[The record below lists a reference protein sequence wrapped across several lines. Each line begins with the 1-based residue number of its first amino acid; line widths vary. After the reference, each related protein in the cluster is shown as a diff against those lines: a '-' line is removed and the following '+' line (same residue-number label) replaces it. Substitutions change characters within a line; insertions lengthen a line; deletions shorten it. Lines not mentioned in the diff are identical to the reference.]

1 MHNEPIYSAGKNR
14 SRPLAFSSTNR
25 QNSLEYAYILIALL
39 AVLAG
44 TVGGVI
50 GFGSS
55 IILMP
60 ILVWVFGAKQ
70 AVPIMAVAALFANGS
85 RVWIWWRAISWPPV
99 FYYCLAGMPAAA
111 LGARTFVELSPKL
124 VEAVLGIVIIL
135 MIPGRRWLAARNWNL
150 KAWHLAF
157 PGIGIGYLSGL
168 MVSTGPIN
176 TPFFLS
182 HGLVKGPFIGTEA
195 VASLLVF
202 ASKAVVLRNFELL
215 PSDAIIKGVL
225 VGIALNVG
233 AFISKRIVEKIKVD
247 QFKLLM
253 DAVLLFAGL
262 SMLAAIFF
270 DR

>member
-1 MHNEPIYSAGKNR
+1 MS
-14 SRPLAFSSTNR
+14 LAY
-25 QNSLEYAYILIALL
+25 LLIAIMG
-39 AVLAG
+39 VVAG

-85 RVWIWWRAISWPPV
+85 RVWIWWRAISWTPV
-99 FYYCLAGMPAAA
+99 FFYCAASVPAAA

-124 VEAVLGIVIIL
+124 IEAILGVVLIL
-135 MIPGRRWLAARNWNL
+135 MIPARRWLAARHWQL
-150 KAWHLAF
+150 KSWHLAF
-157 PGIGIGYLSGL
+157 PGLVIGYLSGL

-176 TPFFLS
+176 TPFFIA

-195 VASLLVF
+195 VASLLTF

-215 PSDAIIKGVL
+215 PIEAITKGIL
-225 VGIALNVG
+225 VGLALTGG
-233 AFISKRIVEKIKVD
+233 AFISKRIVEKIKVE

-253 DAVLLFAGL
+253 DGVLLFAGL
-262 SMLAAIFF
+262 SMLAAIYFE
-270 DR
+270 R

>member
-1 MHNEPIYSAGKNR
+1 LDTVYFAY
-14 SRPLAFSSTNR
+14 AF
-25 QNSLEYAYILIALL
+25 IAFM
-39 AVLAG
+39 AVFAG

-85 RVWIWWRAISWPPV
+85 RVLIWWREIAWAPI
-99 FYYCLAGMPAAA
+99 FYYCLLGIPAAA

-124 VEAVLGIVIIL
+124 VEAVLGGVLIL
-135 MIPGRRWLAARNWNL
+135 MIPARRWLAARHWSL
-150 KAWHLAF
+150 QAWHLIF
-157 PGIGIGYLSGL
+157 PGLVIGYLSGL

-176 TPFFLS
+176 TPFFLA
-182 HGLVKGPFIGTEA
+182 HGLVKGAFISTEA
-195 VASLLVF
+195 LASLLVF
-202 ASKAVVLRNFELL
+202 ASKAIVLRNFSLL
-215 PSDAIIKGVL
+215 PTEAVIKGAL
-225 VGIALNVG
+225 VGVALTAG

-247 QFKLLM
+247 QFRLLM
-253 DAVLLFAGL
+253 DGVLLFAGL
-262 SMLAAIFF
+262 SMLLAIVM

>member
-1 MHNEPIYSAGKNR
+1 MI
-14 SRPLAFSSTNR
+14 F
-25 QNSLEYAYILIALL
+25 AYLLIA
-39 AVLAG
+39 VMGVFAG

-85 RVWIWWRAISWPPV
+85 RVWIWWKAISWPPV
-99 FYYCLAGMPAAA
+99 FWYCVASIPAAA
-111 LGARTFVELSPKL
+111 LGARTFVELTPKL
-124 VEAVLGIVIIL
+124 VEAVLGVVLIL
-135 MIPGRRWLAARNWNL
+135 MIPTRRWLAARNWQL
-150 KAWHLAF
+150 QAWHLVF
-157 PGIGIGYLSGL
+157 PGIAIGYLSGL

-176 TPFFLS
+176 TPFFIA

-195 VASLLVF
+195 VASLITF

-215 PSDAIIKGVL
+215 PVEAITKGML
-225 VGIALNVG
+225 VGVALTAG
-233 AFISKRIVEKIKVD
+233 AFISKRIVEKIKVE

-253 DAVLLFAGL
+253 DGVLLFAGL
-262 SMLAAIFF
+262 SMLAAIYF

>member
-1 MHNEPIYSAGKNR
+1 MSM
-14 SRPLAFSSTNR
+14 
-25 QNSLEYAYILIALL
+25 AYLLIA
-39 AVLAG
+39 VMGVIAG

-85 RVWIWWRAISWPPV
+85 RVWIWWKAISWPPV
-99 FYYCLAGMPAAA
+99 LYYCAASIPAAA

-124 VEAVLGIVIIL
+124 IEAVLGVVLIL
-135 MIPGRRWLAARNWNL
+135 MIPARRWLAARDWKL
-150 KAWHLAF
+150 QAWHLGF
-157 PGIGIGYLSGL
+157 PGIVIGYLSGL

-176 TPFFLS
+176 TPFFIA
-182 HGLVKGPFIGTEA
+182 HGLVKGSFIGTEA
-195 VASLLVF
+195 VASLLTF
-202 ASKAVVLRNFELL
+202 ASKAIVLRNFELL
-215 PSDAIIKGVL
+215 PVAAITKGML
-225 VGIALNVG
+225 VGLVLTVG
-233 AFISKRIVEKIKVD
+233 AFISKRIVEKIKVE

-253 DAVLLFAGL
+253 DGVLLFAGL
-262 SMLAAIFF
+262 SMLAAIAF

>member
-1 MHNEPIYSAGKNR
+1 MSI
-14 SRPLAFSSTNR
+14 
-25 QNSLEYAYILIALL
+25 AYLLIAIMG
-39 AVLAG
+39 VFAG

-85 RVWIWWRAISWPPV
+85 RVWIWWKAISWPPV
-99 FYYCLAGMPAAA
+99 FYYCAASIPAAA

-124 VEAVLGIVIIL
+124 IEAVLGIVLIL
-135 MIPGRRWLAARNWNL
+135 MIPMRRWLAARQWQL
-150 KAWHLAF
+150 KAWHLVF
-157 PGIGIGYLSGL
+157 PGLVIGYLSGL

-176 TPFFLS
+176 TPFFIA

-195 VASLLVF
+195 VASLLTF
-202 ASKAVVLRNFELL
+202 TSKAMVLRNFELL
-215 PSDAIIKGVL
+215 PIEAITKGVL
-225 VGIALNVG
+225 VGLALTAG
-233 AFISKRIVEKIKVD
+233 AFISKRIVEKIRVE

-253 DAVLLFAGL
+253 DGVLLFAGL
-262 SMLAAIFF
+262 SMLAAIYF